1 MPALERRPARLTVS
15 MPGNRDQERRER
27 STPVA
32 LDVTPCSRM
41 TRRVVIL
48 GPPGSGKGTQAQPLA
63 REHGLAHVS
72 TGDLLR
78 QAGGEAKRYM
88 ERGELVPDD
97 VVLALVRDAIGD
109 GGYVLDGFPRTV
121 AQAEALD
128 AALQEAGRPLPEAV
142 LLDVPDEEV
151 VRRLAGRGRE
161 DDDPATVRHR
171 LGVYHEQ
178 TEPVIAYY
186 EQRDRLRRVDGT
198 GDPEDVAR
206 RLSDTA

>member
-1 MPALERRPARLTVS
+1 MPDS
-15 MPGNRDQERRER
+15 
-27 STPVA
+27 
-32 LDVTPCSRM
+32 
-41 TRRVVIL
+41 VVML
-48 GPPGSGKGTQAQPLA
+48 GPPGSGKGTQARPLA
-63 REHGLAHVS
+63 EQRGQQYVVTS
-72 TGDLLR
+72 DLLR
-78 QAGGEAKRYM
+78 RAGPDVQRYIEA
-88 ERGELVPDD
+88 GDLVPDD
-97 VVLALVRDAIGD
+97 LVVAEVRGAIGD

-121 AQAEALD
+121 AQAAGLD

>member
-1 MPALERRPARLTVS
+1 MPDS
-15 MPGNRDQERRER
+15 
-27 STPVA
+27 
-32 LDVTPCSRM
+32 
-41 TRRVVIL
+41 VVML
-48 GPPGSGKGTQAQPLA
+48 GPPGSGKGTQARPLA
-63 REHGLAHVS
+63 EQRGQQYVVTS
-72 TGDLLR
+72 DLLR
-78 QAGGEAKRYM
+78 RAGPDVQRYIEA
-88 ERGELVPDD
+88 GDLVPDD
-97 VVLALVRDAIGD
+97 LVVAEVRGAIGD